1 MGEADVVGD
10 GQINYEEFVKMMM
23 AKEAATWPLVQCT
36 RCAALFFPDI
46 SCALPAGIN
55 LVLVRGHTSVPAF
68 PALLEVPSRL
78 FSSSCLGD
86 PHHRLKSQVMLA
98 TSTQT

>member
-1 MGEADVVGD
+1 MG
-10 GQINYEEFVKMMM
+10 
-23 AKEAATWPLVQCT
+23 WPLVQCT
-36 RCAALFFPDI
+36 RCTALFFPDI

-55 LVLVRGHTSVPAF
+55 LVLVRGHASVPAF

-86 PHHRLKSQVMLA
+86 PHHRLKSQVRLA
-98 TSTQT
+98 TSTQTWRTGGCHVHSTASRIAESLCLHCKMA